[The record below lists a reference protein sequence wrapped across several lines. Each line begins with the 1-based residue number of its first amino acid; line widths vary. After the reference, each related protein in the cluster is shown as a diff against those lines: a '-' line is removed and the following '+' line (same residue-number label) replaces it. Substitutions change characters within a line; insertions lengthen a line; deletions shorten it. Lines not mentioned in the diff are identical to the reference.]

1 MTTIRDKFIASI
13 KANQRTFS
21 HNRALT
27 LGASETFACL
37 RKAYFAK
44 HHPELAEG
52 DKNWGILERGNVIE
66 NAYAVP
72 RLMDIY
78 GVDNCLYMGKE
89 QETLIIGKS
98 SVTPD
103 GLIINQPRDA
113 LADDGL
119 PDIISNC
126 FTCEIKSFDSRMNLR
141 EEKMVHHGQTIMQM
155 GHIRRL
161 TTWEPHFAV
170 LLYINSSD
178 FSDIR
183 PFIIPYKEETY
194 QLGVQR
200 SEKVFDCKDVN
211 KLLPEGKFTDQ
222 CRYCDFTKSCNAAE
236 LRAFPT
242 AAKNY
247 SPEDVNHLGNLA
259 NEYDSASQEEK
270 DAKARKEEVSARIKQ
285 YMSAINSKG
294 VESESFK
301 LTYSKVKGRESLDS
315 DSLSRY
321 LASHGKSLDD
331 FQKIGDD
338 YTRLTVTIRE

>member
-1 MTTIRDKFIASI
+1 MTTIRDKFVEAI
-13 KANQRTFS
+13 KSRQRVFA
-21 HNRALT
+21 HNRALS

-37 RKAYFAK
+37 RKGYFAK

-52 DKNWGILERGNVIE
+52 EMNWGILERGNVIE
-66 NAYAVP
+66 NCYAVP
-72 RLMDIY
+72 KLKDIY
-78 GVDNCLYMGKE
+78 GEDNCLYMGVE

-103 GLIINQPRDA
+103 GLIINQPRDV

-119 PDIISNC
+119 ADIESDC

-161 TTWEPHFAV
+161 TKYQPNYAL

-178 FSDIR
+178 FTDLR

-194 QLGVQR
+194 ALGVQR
-200 SEKVFDCKDVN
+200 AEKVFDCKDVN

-222 CRYCDFTKSCNAAE
+222 CRYCPFTKACNAAE
-236 LRAFPT
+236 LRSYPT
-242 AAKNY
+242 AAKNFK
-247 SPEDVNHLGNLA
+247 PEDVEHLGNLA
-259 NEYDSASQEEK
+259 NEYDAASEAEK
-270 DAKARKEEVSARIKQ
+270 DAKARKSEVSARIKQ
-285 YMSAINSKG
+285 YMSEINSKG
-294 VESESFK
+294 VESDKFK
-301 LTYSKVKGRESLDS
+301 LTYSKVKGRESLDE
-315 DSLSRY
+315 DSLTRY

-331 FQKIGDD
+331 FQKIGEDF
-338 YTRLTVTIRE
+338 TRLTVTIRE